1 MDKDAMAIHSRDFE
15 SSLKYSWL
23 RVNISENYYKP
34 SNIEFKSMNYISF
47 SQNCINLL
55 IENFEI

>member
-23 RVNISENYYKP
+23 RVNISENYYKS

-47 SQNCINLL
+47 S
-55 IENFEI
+55 